1 MKARLISSLA
11 AAGVLALVVSCS
23 QDENRSIS
31 APTEALRGKTP
42 TPTCSFS
49 TTNNDG
55 KLYFLDQKDSV
66 FAFIDAM
73 QAAYRTSPTSA
84 ATISAGMTVLRRLG
98 TAAQQGVNKVKG
110 TAAQGNTFAND
121 VLLCMGVASI
131 DFTDALGPTGLFAVR
146 DNSTSY
152 AVVSHKFNTDGTPA
166 SGAPLYGA
174 EPSSGNWPVAQ
185 KTLFYGHLVPDSVLA
200 KEAASGVLFDLKT
213 LPADLTFAPEILAGV
228 CDVRDETARILH
240 LHGTAAT
247 ILPPAGVPNFCTNP
261 PPFTA
266 SRSGFGSMM
275 DLAASW
281 FTPKSLFA
289 APAFGGGGGLVSGL
303 SEIGPVTF
311 TPVVSFS
318 TPPKDS
324 KLSAKNPQFKD
335 TVTVTVLS
343 ANKNPLKHVL
353 VTLKVVG
360 NSGSF
365 TNPPLGSDPAYTN
378 EKGVVQFPNLYIDKA
393 GGYTITATSE
403 VGGSASAFFNI
414 SGR

>member
-1 MKARLISSLA
+1 MKARIISSLA

-23 QDENRSIS
+23 QDENRGIS
-31 APTEALRGKTP
+31 APTEALRAKTP
-42 TPTCSFS
+42 APTCSFS

-55 KLYFLDQKDSV
+55 KLYFANQKDPV
-66 FAFIDAM
+66 FALLDTM
-73 QAAYRTSPTSA
+73 QTSVRVNGTSSA
-84 ATISAGMTVLRRLG
+84 ATQLAGMKVLGRLG
-98 TAAQQGVNKVKG
+98 TAAQNGVNMVKG
-110 TAAQGNTFAND
+110 SATQGNTFAND
-121 VLLCMGVASI
+121 VLVCMGLAAI

-146 DNSTSY
+146 DNSTAY
-152 AVVSHKFNTDGTPA
+152 AVVSHKFDSTGAPVT
-166 SGAPLYGA
+166 GAPLYGA
-174 EPSSGNWPVAQ
+174 EPTGTTWPLSQ

-213 LPADLTFAPEILAGV
+213 LPANLTFAPEIRAGV
-228 CDVRDETARILH
+228 CDVADETARILH
-240 LHGTAAT
+240 LHGTDAT
-247 ILPPAGVPNFCTNP
+247 ILPPAGAPGFCTSQP
-261 PPFTA
+261 PLDA
-266 SRSGFGSMM
+266 YRSGFSSMM
-275 DLAASW
+275 ELAASW

-324 KLSAKNPQFKD
+324 KLSARPQFRPP
-335 TVTVTVLS
+335 VTVTVLS
-343 ANKNPLKHVL
+343 TKNNPLKHVL
-353 VTLKVVG
+353 VTLTVVG

-365 TNPPLGSDPAYTN
+365 TNPPAGSTPAYTDEN
-378 EKGVVQFPNLYIDKA
+378 GIVSFPDLYIDKA
-393 GGYTITATSE
+393 GGYTITATSD